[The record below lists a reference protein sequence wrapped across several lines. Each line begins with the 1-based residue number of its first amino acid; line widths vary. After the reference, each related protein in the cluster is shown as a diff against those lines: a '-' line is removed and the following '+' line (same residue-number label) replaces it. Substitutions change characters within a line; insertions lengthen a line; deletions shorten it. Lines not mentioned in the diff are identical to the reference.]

1 MSELTVNDRYLIKN
15 ETQLRAQFGET
26 TESIWAKATDFI
38 SEPMNKFIGLSPFCS
53 IASCDKQGRTDI
65 SPRGDAPGFVSVA
78 SSNQLLIPDRPGN
91 RRFDN
96 IRNIL
101 ENGQVSLLFM
111 IPGVPITLRVNGHAQ
126 VSCDPELLSKFEVQK
141 RLPKMVLIVTVQE
154 AYGHCA
160 KAILRGKI
168 WEKNFRQSSA
178 DVPSLTELM
187 THHLALD
194 KDQVSDVDNRVS
206 NDIKNSMY

>member
-78 SSNQLLIPDRPGN
+78 RFMRWRFGSQTCLMLPVLKLL
-91 RRFDN
+91 
-96 IRNIL
+96 
-101 ENGQVSLLFM
+101 
-111 IPGVPITLRVNGHAQ
+111 H
-126 VSCDPELLSKFEVQK
+126 KK
-141 RLPKMVLIVTVQE
+141 
-154 AYGHCA
+154 
-160 KAILRGKI
+160 
-168 WEKNFRQSSA
+168 
-178 DVPSLTELM
+178 
-187 THHLALD
+187 
-194 KDQVSDVDNRVS
+194 
-206 NDIKNSMY
+206 

>member
-1 MSELTVNDRYLIKN
+1 MAALTINDHYLIKDVA
-15 ETQLRAQFGET
+15 QLRAQFGDT
-26 TESIWAKATDFI
+26 SESIWAKATDFI
-38 SEPMNKFIGLSPFCS
+38 SEPMQKFIRMSPFCS
-53 IASCDKQGRTDI
+53 MATCDSKGHTDI

-78 SSNQLLIPDRPGN
+78 SANQLLIPDRPGN
-91 RRFDN
+91 RRYDN

-101 ENGQVSLLFM
+101 EHGHVSLLFM

-126 VSCDPELLSKFEVQK
+126 VSVDPDLLSQFEVQK
-141 RLPKMVLIVTVQE
+141 KLPKMVVIINVEE

-187 THHLALD
+187 THHLNL
-194 KDQVSDVDNRVS
+194 KKEDVTLSLIHISEPTRP
-206 NDIKNSMY
+206 Y

>member
-1 MSELTVNDRYLIKN
+1 
-15 ETQLRAQFGET
+15 
-26 TESIWAKATDFI
+26 
-38 SEPMNKFIGLSPFCS
+38 MNKFISMSPFCT
-53 IASCDKQGRTDI
+53 IATSDSEGHTDI

-91 RRFDN
+91 RRYDN

-101 ENGQVSLLFM
+101 EHGQVSLLFM

-126 VSCDPELLSKFEVQK
+126 ISYDPDLLSQFEVQK
-141 RLPKMVLIVTVQE
+141 RLPKMVLIITVQE

-178 DVPSLTELM
+178 DVPGLTELM
-187 THHLALD
+187 THHLDLKEED
-194 KDQVSDVDNRVS
+194 VVDVDTRVI
-206 NDIKNSMY
+206 NDIKDSMY